1 MSNSFQLHG
10 PLTARILCP
19 LDSPGKNTEVGWRA
33 LLQGIFP
40 TQGLNLSLL
49 RLLHWQAGSF
59 PLGPPGKPSF
69 FQLYDQFSLNSVRSA
84 FLLSMQS
91 DTSHKPS
98 DFFFPLRHRPYCNPD
113 WLLSRPAQSCTK
125 ISSITLGFPS
135 ILFCVNFLLPQFLG
149 LFFLSLCLH
158 FAGAHSPVLPEKGD
172 LGHKIFRS
180 PVWKC
185 LYYAL
190 TLDW

>member
-1 MSNSFQLHG
+1 MSDSLRPHG

-19 LDSPGKNTEVGWRA
+19 LDSPGKNTAMGWHA

-40 TQGLNLSLL
+40 TQGLNPSLL
-49 RLLHWQAGSF
+49 CLLHWQVGSL

-69 FQLYDQFSLNSVRSA
+69 IQLYDQFSPNSVRSA
-84 FLLSMQS
+84 FLLSMQP
-91 DTSHKPS
+91 DTSRNPS
-98 DFFFPLRHRPYCNPD
+98 DFFFPLRHRPHCNPD
-113 WLLSRPAQSCTK
+113 WLPSRPAQSCTK

-158 FAGAHSPVLPEKGD
+158 FAGAHSPVLTEKGD
-172 LGHKIFRS
+172 LGQNRS